1 MKKYDEI
8 RRILVDELGF
18 TDLDAYRRWVE
29 RDRAKLVV
37 DPQLIE
43 RLSPDH
49 VDCRDFW
56 RVCDE
61 LFALDPVCNIAVS
74 PAQGRLPHAVETR
87 LDANRM
93 NLRFAKSFGI
103 TALLEENAQQRLK
116 VFEIGA
122 GYGSIMNFVETHTN
136 HEYTG
141 LDVVPRVPGVVGATA
156 EGLIPDELLKQ
167 GAGTYSYVVSSNV
180 FQHLSSKQRA
190 RYYDDAR
197 TLLKRGGLFIFN
209 LCVDTGK
216 HPYLRDAAGN
226 AWCDHYGQFTAVPK
240 ADIYTT
246 LNTLFGVLYVTQ
258 RYDGVFNF
266 VCQKRD

>member
-1 MKKYDEI
+1 MKRYDEI
-8 RRILVDELGF
+8 RRELVEGFGF
-18 TDLDAYRRWVE
+18 TDLKAYRHWVE
-29 RDRAKLVV
+29 HDRCKL
-37 DPQLIE
+37 QLSAELID

-61 LFALDPVCNIAVS
+61 LFDLDPVCNVAVDPS
-74 PAQGRLPHAVETR
+74 VGRLRHAVTNR
-87 LDANRM
+87 MDANRS

-103 TALLEENAQQRLK
+103 TDFLEENARERLK
-116 VFEIGA
+116 VLEVGP
-122 GYGSIMNFVETHTN
+122 GYGSLMNFIETHTN

-141 LDVVPRVPGVVGATA
+141 VDVAPRIPGVVQATA
-156 EGLIPDELLKQ
+156 EGLIPEELIARE
-167 GAGTYSYVVSSNV
+167 GGSYSYVVASNV

-190 RYYDDAR
+190 RYYEAAR
-197 TLLKRGGLFIFN
+197 RLLQRGGLFIFN

-216 HPYLRDAAGN
+216 ASYLRDARGN

-240 ADIYTT
+240 ADIYAE
-246 LNTLFGVLYVTQ
+246 LGVLFGVLYVTQ